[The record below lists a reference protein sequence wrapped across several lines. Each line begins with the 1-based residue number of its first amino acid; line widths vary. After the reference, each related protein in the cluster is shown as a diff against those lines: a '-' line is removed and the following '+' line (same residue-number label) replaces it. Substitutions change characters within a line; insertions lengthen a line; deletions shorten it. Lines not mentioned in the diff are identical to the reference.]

1 MSRVGRCKV
10 PFEKEQDMFT
20 QSIFFTRFMSYA
32 ISKGSRET
40 VRIRGFLRLFQHAVV
55 NTFMRGTNFIARII
69 NSLRGQLL
77 SV

>member
-1 MSRVGRCKV
+1 
-10 PFEKEQDMFT
+10 
-20 QSIFFTRFMSYA
+20 MSYA
-32 ISKGSRET
+32 ISKESRET